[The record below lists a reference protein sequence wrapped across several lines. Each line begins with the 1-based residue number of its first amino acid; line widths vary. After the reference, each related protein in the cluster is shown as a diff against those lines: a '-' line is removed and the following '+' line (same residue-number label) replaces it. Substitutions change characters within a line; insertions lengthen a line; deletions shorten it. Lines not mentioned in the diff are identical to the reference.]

1 MQQNPSET
9 TPETT
14 LQPGPRSMDRSRR
27 GVLLAASV
35 VGAAAIADRFAGPA
49 RAAQLRPVWLRTRT
63 SGPSPADWNALRR
76 KLSTDKLLRPGQS
89 GYGTARLVYNSRITN
104 LEPEGVAY
112 CKKAA
117 DVAQCV
123 NFARTFKL
131 PVRARSGGHSYEGWS
146 SVTNGLVI
154 DVSEISWFSNHTGN
168 SISCGSGINLVNFYN
183 GLAAH
188 GKAVP
193 GGSCPTVGIT
203 GLALGGG
210 IGVLAREFGLTCDAI
225 EQVEIVTANGD
236 TLTCN
241 ATNAH
246 SDLYWASQGGGG
258 GNFGVATSFNF
269 RTHNLSHLVLFFLSW
284 PWSSARRVIS
294 GWQSWIPNQPDALWS
309 NLILQA
315 PAGSGSPSIGVGG
328 TFVGSASACHTR
340 LEQLFHLV
348 GSAGAG
354 VPREHTYLSAM
365 LQEAGC
371 MTVHGCTSARVPF
384 YAKSD
389 FFSRPLNSAGIDV
402 LIRNIEAL
410 RGVRG
415 AAGGAGSIAFDA
427 LGGAVNRVH
436 PQATAFVHRN
446 ALWDAQYYT
455 QWGGTGSASGRQNQ
469 FNWMTNFWK
478 QLHPH
483 ANGQAYQNYVD
494 SALTNWQQA
503 YYGENYH
510 RLQLI
515 KQKYDPGNLFK
526 FPQSIEAPVSKACA
540 ADC

>member
-9 TPETT
+9 TP
-14 LQPGPRSMDRSRR
+14 QSGQRNMDRSRR

-35 VGAAAIADRFAGPA
+35 VGAAAVADRFASPA

-63 SGPSPADWNALRR
+63 SGPSPADWNALRS

-123 NFARTFKL
+123 NFAHTFKL

-146 SVTNGLVI
+146 SVSNGLVI
-154 DVSEISWFSNHTGN
+154 DVSEISWFNNHSGN

-236 TLTCN
+236 TLTCTAN
-241 ATNAH
+241 NAH

-258 GNFGVATSFNF
+258 GNFGVVTSFNF

-284 PWSSARRVIS
+284 PWSAAHRVIS
-294 GWQSWIPNQPDALWS
+294 GWQSWIPHQPDALWS
-309 NLILQA
+309 NLILSA
-315 PAGSGSPSIGVGG
+315 PAGGGGPSIGVGG
-328 TFVGSASACHTR
+328 TFVGSTSACHTH

-348 GSAGAG
+348 GSAGVG
-354 VPREHTYLSAM
+354 VPHEHTYLSAM

-371 MTVHGCTSARVPF
+371 ITVHGCTSARVPF
-384 YAKSD
+384 FAKSD
-389 FFSRPLNSAGIDV
+389 FFSKPLNSAGIDV

-455 QWGGTGSASGRQNQ
+455 QWAGTGSASGRQNQ

-515 KQKYDPGNLFK
+515 KQKYDPGNLFH
-526 FPQSIEAPVSKACA
+526 FPQSIEAPVSTACA
-540 ADC
+540 NDC

>member
-1 MQQNPSET
+1 MQQNPDDT
-9 TPETT
+9 TPR
-14 LQPGPRSMDRSRR
+14 PGWHSKDRSRR
-27 GVLLAASV
+27 GVLLGAGL
-35 VGAAAIADRFAGPA
+35 VGAAAVADRFASPA
-49 RAAQLRPVWLRTRT
+49 RAAQLRPVWLRTPE

-76 KLSTDKLLRPGQS
+76 RLSTDKLLRPGES
-89 GYGTARLVYNSRITN
+89 GYGTARLVFNSRITN
-104 LEPEGVAY
+104 LEPAGVAY

-154 DVSEISWFSNHTGN
+154 DVSEISWFSNHSGS
-168 SISCGSGINLVNFYN
+168 SISCGSGIDLINFYN

-210 IGVLAREFGLTCDAI
+210 IGVLARAYGLTCDAI
-225 EQVEIVTANGD
+225 QQVEIVTADGN
-236 TLTCN
+236 TLACT
-241 ATNAH
+241 ASNAH
-246 SDLYWASQGGGG
+246 SDLYWASKGGGG
-258 GNFGVATSFNF
+258 GNFGVVTSFDF
-269 RTHNLSHLVLFFLSW
+269 GTHNLTHLVTFFLSW
-284 PWSSARRVIS
+284 PWSQARRVIS
-294 GWQSWIPNQPDALWS
+294 GWQSWIPHQPDALWS

-315 PAGSGSPSIGVGG
+315 PTGGGSPQIGVGG
-328 TFVGSASACHTR
+328 TFIGSTAGCHTH

-348 GSAGAG
+348 GTAGAG
-354 VPREHTYLSAM
+354 VPVERTYLGAM
-365 LQEAGC
+365 LHFAGC
-371 MTVHGCTSARVPF
+371 STVHGCTTGRVPF

-389 FFSRPLNSAGIDV
+389 FFSKPLNSAGIDV

-427 LGGAVNRVH
+427 LGGAVNRVK
-436 PQATAFVHRN
+436 PEATAFVHRN

-455 QWGGTGSASGRQNQ
+455 QWAGTGSASGRQNQ

-510 RLQLI
+510 RLQLV
-515 KQKYDPGNLFK
+515 KQKYDKDNLFH
-526 FPQSIEAPVSKACA
+526 FPQSIQAPVSTRCSA